1 MKSNV
6 ENMLDMFTQI
16 RKVYVNEFGKLFP
29 EENFSPNEIDVLI
42 FLSNNPS
49 INTNRQLS
57 LCLNVSKGL
66 ICRSTDSLFRRGL
79 LAVTPDS
86 SDSRIQHL
94 SLTEQA
100 DSIIRTFNM
109 PAGNWR
115 RKCCMIFQRKSFC
128 SFRKPPKKSSI
139 VSRKRPKCRKPC
151 KNKKTANDESLITA
165 VSLHYKLHRYLT
177 CAEST
182 E

>member
-100 DSIIRTFNM
+100 DSIIRDLQY
-109 PAGNWR
+109 AR
-115 RKCCMIFQRKSFC
+115 RKLEAEVLHDIPKEELLQLQETAEKILNRFQEKA
-128 SFRKPPKKSSI
+128 KMQETLQKQKDG
-139 VSRKRPKCRKPC
+139 K
-151 KNKKTANDESLITA
+151 
-165 VSLHYKLHRYLT
+165 
-177 CAEST
+177 
-182 E
+182 